1 MSKLIDQGGFGCVFY
16 PAIECDGR
24 ISKNPKYIS
33 KLHKKD
39 KHVVNEYNIGKMITR
54 IPLYEYYYSPVV
66 NMCNIDVAKIDKEER
81 DMCRIVSK
89 ANADSKFVIMKMPFI
104 KNINLIKYLTNPN
117 IETKEIVTY
126 ILDSYTFLLNNLMIL
141 NANKIIH
148 YDLKIPNILIKEKTK
163 TPIIIDFGL
172 SIPISNLNT
181 TTYSK
186 YFYTYSPSY
195 YIWPIDVHVICYVLC
210 INSVLTR
217 EALHELVDTYLNFN
231 SALKIFSESF
241 IAKFKEVAIRVYNK
255 YVNMSASDI
264 VNELVKNCNTWD
276 SYALSAM
283 FLNIIN
289 FISQNGFTNNKLI
302 NEFSQL
308 LLLNFHP
315 DAKKRL
321 SFDETKKRYNGLF
334 SLDDSIEGYENIL
347 KNFDKKY
354 FSEAALKET
363 IHQEKIT
370 PIVMKKKV

>member
-1 MSKLIDQGGFGCVFY
+1 
-16 PAIECDGR
+16 
-24 ISKNPKYIS
+24 
-33 KLHKKD
+33 
-39 KHVVNEYNIGKMITR
+39 
-54 IPLYEYYYSPVV
+54 
-66 NMCNIDVAKIDKEER
+66 
-81 DMCRIVSK
+81 
-89 ANADSKFVIMKMPFI
+89 
-104 KNINLIKYLTNPN
+104 
-117 IETKEIVTY
+117 
-126 ILDSYTFLLNNLMIL
+126 MIL

-172 SIPISNLNT
+172 SIPISNLNP
-181 TTYSK
+181 TTYGK
-186 YFYTYSPSY
+186 YFYAYSPDY
-195 YIWPIDVHVICYVLC
+195 YIWPIDVHVISYILC
-210 INSVLTR
+210 VNTVLTH
-217 EALHELVDTYLNFN
+217 EALDTLVDNYLNSN

-241 IAKFKEVAIRVYNK
+241 IKKFKEIAIRVYSK
-255 YVNMSASDI
+255 YVNMLAIDI
-264 VNELVKNCNTWD
+264 VNELVKNYNTWD
-276 SYALSAM
+276 NYALSAM

-321 SFDETKKRYNGLF
+321 SFDETKKRYNALF